1 MTAVNVPVPDP
12 DGVCVTPVPPIVG
25 FEFVLVRLQT
35 IPLDV
40 TEHIPINVTLPPDV
54 AEVVEVTTGV
64 VVVTVGADDIVREP
78 TVEYDVPMPFV
89 A

>member
-12 DGVCVTPVPPIVG
+12 DTVCVTPVPPIVG

-40 TEHIPINVTLPPDV
+40 TGHPPSDVTLPPDV
-54 AEVVEVTTGV
+54 AEVIVATDGVE
-64 VVVTVGADDIVREP
+64 VVTVGADDIVRAP
-78 TVEYDVPMPFV
+78 CVEYPVPRAFV